1 MNDRL
6 KFGVREQIGEQMTAQ
21 SKPLV
26 PPKPQAGTRKGS
38 EAVVLNSVDGRTTQA
53 RGFKEILSML
63 LQDLGGDATEG
74 QKAIA
79 ARAATLGVWC
89 EAAEVAYVQGVALDV
104 GI

>member
-1 MNDRL
+1 M
-6 KFGVREQIGEQMTAQ
+6 KIEQRRWTEAGGWAQ
-21 SKPLV
+21 
-26 PPKPQAGTRKGS
+26 
-38 EAVVLNSVDGRTTQA
+38 
-53 RGFKEILSML
+53 RGG
-63 LQDLGGDATEG
+63 QDLGGDATEG